1 MAKDKYFVTIIDLLE
16 KSDSQQ
22 SEEEEG
28 VEMLLR
34 ARINLQKKCDT
45 LVMKNNDLEEKNV
58 DLVKRYDIRTDQ
70 LGKLS
75 VKNFIFATEIK
86 RIKEGS
92 F

>member
-1 MAKDKYFVTIIDLLE
+1 MTIIDLLE
-16 KSDSQQ
+16 KTDSQQ
-22 SEEEEG
+22 TEEEEG

-34 ARINLQKKCDT
+34 ARINLQNKCDT

-58 DLVKRYDIRTDQ
+58 DLVKRYDTRTDQ

-86 RIKEGS
+86 RIKDGNY
-92 F
+92 

>member
-86 RIKEGS
+86 TS
-92 F
+92 S

>member
-1 MAKDKYFVTIIDLLE
+1 
-16 KSDSQQ
+16 
-22 SEEEEG
+22 
-28 VEMLLR
+28 MLLR
-34 ARINLQKKCDT
+34 ARINLQRKCDS

-86 RIKEGS
+86 RIKDLN
-92 F
+92 

>member
-1 MAKDKYFVTIIDLLE
+1 MAPDKYFVTIIDLLE
-16 KSDSQQ
+16 KTDSQQ

-28 VEMLLR
+28 VDMLLR
-34 ARINLQKKCDT
+34 ARINLQNKCDT

-58 DLVKRYDIRTDQ
+58 DLVKRYDVRTDQ

-86 RIKEGS
+86 RIMGRDY
-92 F
+92 

>member
-1 MAKDKYFVTIIDLLE
+1 MTIIDYLE
-16 KSDSQQ
+16 KTDSQQ
-22 SEEEEG
+22 QEEEEG

-34 ARINLQKKCDT
+34 ARLNLQKKCDS

-58 DLVKRYDIRTDQ
+58 DLIKRYDTRTDQ

-86 RIKEGS
+86 RIKDNLR
-92 F
+92 